1 MLADEGGYSGTF
13 DQFFKDWIS
22 NKIIFGSWIKH
33 LKEYLAAA
41 ADPSNKILLIRY
53 EDLKKDLRGCV
64 LQVAAFLE
72 CPLAESEI
80 DSFILPKVR
89 LV

>member
-41 ADPSNKILLIRY
+41 ADPSNNFADKI
-53 EDLKKDLRGCV
+53 
-64 LQVAAFLE
+64 
-72 CPLAESEI
+72 
-80 DSFILPKVR
+80 
-89 LV
+89 